1 MAHETFGQYLLLKK
15 LSEDAL
21 GELFRA
27 GRLRDG
33 NLEQVVLLRVYNAPG
48 IDAEALGRGI
58 AAREG
63 VHSVLRSPNLAQGLE
78 SGTLQGI
85 PYAIYDYISGRDLGA
100 LMQQASHRSHPVPTE
115 HALLIAERLALGL
128 SVAHGSKVGSERV
141 LHGFLVPP
149 MVMLS
154 NEGENRILGFEASP
168 ALRAAG
174 PSSQAWSQ
182 FSRYLSPETHA
193 GQPLSQGDDVYALG
207 VILLELLVG
216 HSLENL
222 GPSSLQGAVAQVA
235 GRGLPNVAQLIER
248 SIAPANERIDSAAA
262 WHEQLNRLVLD
273 RESSSTPFHLA
284 FYMHNLFR
292 DEIELESQEIEHEK
306 SLDFS
311 REQLSSVPASQPLP
325 PEESA
330 APLAAGSFAVEA
342 ATTAGAP
349 TPPPDE
355 VPKAEPPAPTA
366 KPKTKES
373 SSNKLLWIIPAA
385 VLLLAVGG
393 YFAWQQMSPSSE
405 GTTDRPPATRPEP
418 AAVAAATPG
427 TETADPPTTGA
438 APTLEGGRVE
448 DARTV
453 AEGVESDTVDPTA
466 AEREGTREELMS
478 ELDRLV
484 AERTQAAA
492 EGIKEE
498 YDQEVAE
505 LRARLQAAEEERLEQ
520 ERLEQEAAAAR
531 LKAQQEEEA
540 RLEQQRQQAAEEE
553 RKRKEAEQQAQAQ
566 QASAPP
572 ERNATNARTVREGE
586 LVQPGPGVSRPRLLS
601 ELKPVYPFAA
611 QRLRR
616 EADVD
621 VDVLVDE
628 NGNVVDSRLA
638 KKAGFGFDD
647 AARNAATNAKF
658 SPATTQGVKVKMWTT
673 LKVRFRLDN

>member
-48 IDAEALGRGI
+48 IDAEAVGRGV

-63 VHSVLRSPNLAQGLE
+63 VHAVLRSPNLAQGLE

-100 LMQQASHRSHPVPTE
+100 LMRQASNRSHPVPTE

-128 SVAHGSKVGSERV
+128 SVAHGSKVGPERV

-168 ALRAAG
+168 ALRSAG
-174 PSSQAWSQ
+174 PSSQVWSQ
-182 FSRYLSPETHA
+182 FSRYLSPEAHA
-193 GQPLSQGDDVYALG
+193 GQPLVQADDVYSLG

-235 GRGLPNVAQLIER
+235 GRGLPNVASLIEK
-248 SIAPANERIDSAAA
+248 SIAPAGERIESAAA

-292 DEIELESQEIEHEK
+292 DEIEMETQEIEHEK

-311 REQLSSVPASQPLP
+311 REKFSSVPPSQPP
-325 PEESA
+325 PAEESA
-330 APLAAGSFAVEA
+330 VPLVGSAPLAA
-342 ATTAGAP
+342 ATTP
-349 TPPPDE
+349 TP
-355 VPKAEPPAPTA
+355 APPAPEPASKPPAAAAPA
-366 KPKTKES
+366 KPKQKEK
-373 SSNKLLWIIPAA
+373 SSNKLLWILPAA

-393 YFAWQQMSPSSE
+393 YFAWQQMKPGSPS
-405 GTTDRPPATRPEP
+405 
-418 AAVAAATPG
+418 TP
-427 TETADPPTTGA
+427 A
-438 APTLEGGRVE
+438 APTSSPEPTSLAELPATDPAPGGSATALLEGGPVE

-453 AEGVESDTVDPTA
+453 AEGVESDTVDPNA
-466 AEREGTREELMS
+466 AEREGTREQLMA

-484 AERTQAAA
+484 DERTQAAA
-492 EGIKEE
+492 EGLKQE
-498 YDQEVAE
+498 YDQEVAD
-505 LRARLQAAEEERLEQ
+505 LRAKLQAAEEERLEQ
-520 ERLEQEAAAAR
+520 ERREQEAAAAR

-553 RKRKEAEQQAQAQ
+553 RKRKEAEQQAETEPADQPQRA
-566 QASAPP
+566 
-572 ERNATNARTVREGE
+572 ATNTRTVREGE
-586 LVQPGPGVSRPRLLS
+586 LVQPGPGVVRPRLMS

-628 NGNVVDSRLA
+628 NGNVVDTRLA

-647 AARNAATNAKF
+647 AARTAATNAKF
-658 SPATTQGVKVKMWTT
+658 AAATSQGVKVKMWTT
-673 LKVRFRLDN
+673 IKVRFRLDN

>member
-15 LSEDAL
+15 LSEDPL

-48 IDAEALGRGI
+48 IDAEALGRGV

-78 SGTLQGI
+78 SGVLQGI

-100 LMQQASHRSHPVPTE
+100 LMQQASNRSHPVPTE

-128 SVAHGSKVGSERV
+128 SVAHGSKVGADRV

-149 MVMLS
+149 LVMLS

-168 ALRAAG
+168 ALRSAG
-174 PSSQAWSQ
+174 PSSQVWST
-182 FSRYLSPETHA
+182 FSRYLSPEAHA
-193 GQPLSQGDDVYALG
+193 GQALTQTDDVYSLG

-235 GRGLPNVAQLIER
+235 GRGLPNVASLIEK
-248 SIAPANERIDSAAA
+248 SIAPATERIESAAA

-292 DEIELESQEIEHEK
+292 DEIEKESQEIEHEK

-311 REQLSSVPASQPLP
+311 REQLTAVPPSQPLP

-330 APLAAGSFAVEA
+330 VPLPTPGPAAGGATAAPAPPAAGEA
-342 ATTAGAP
+342 
-349 TPPPDE
+349 
-355 VPKAEPPAPTA
+355 PKAKPPAPA
-366 KPKTKES
+366 AAARKDEQKS
-373 SSNKLLWIIPAA
+373 GNKLLWIIPAA

-393 YFAWQQMSPSSE
+393 FFAWQQMSASGGE
-405 GTTDRPPATRPEP
+405 TTTAAVPATTPEP
-418 AAVAAATPG
+418 TAPAENPATDPG
-427 TETADPPTTGA
+427 TAPPVI
-438 APTLEGGRVE
+438 EGPVA

-453 AEGVESDTVDPTA
+453 AEGVESDTVDPNA
-466 AEREGTREELMS
+466 AEREGTREQLMA

-484 AERTQAAA
+484 DERTAAAA
-492 EGIKEE
+492 EGLKQE

-505 LRARLQAAEEERLEQ
+505 LRAKLQEAEEERLEQ
-520 ERLEQEAAAAR
+520 ERQEQEAAAAR
-531 LKAQQEEEA
+531 LKAQQEEQA
-540 RLEQQRQQAAEEE
+540 RQEQQRQQAAEEE
-553 RKRKEAEQQAQAQ
+553 RKRQEAAKQAESQPAAEQER
-566 QASAPP
+566 SAA
-572 ERNATNARTVREGE
+572 NTRTVREGE
-586 LVQPGPGVSRPRLLS
+586 LVQPGPGVVRPRLTS

-628 NGNVVDSRLA
+628 NGNVVDTRLA

-647 AARNAATNAKF
+647 AARTAATNAKF
-658 SPATTQGVKVKMWTT
+658 AAATSQGVKVKMWTT
-673 LKVRFRLDN
+673 IKVRFRLDN